1 MSADQTEDS
10 VHRRT
15 PRNCATQGEL
25 VFGRA
30 VFLSSPLP
38 APPPLARFV
47 PQPDPDLA
55 ARIQNG
61 DLITNSGFFRA
72 PKTACMQATR
82 LAAIVVKNFHSQRE
96 IKEILDPEK
105 HTFSINSEH
114 KST

>member
-1 MSADQTEDS
+1 MSADQSEDS

-15 PRNCATQGEL
+15 PRNCALQGEL
-25 VFGRA
+25 VFGQA

-38 APPPLARFV
+38 APPLARFV

-55 ARIQNG
+55 AQIQNG

-72 PKTACMQATR
+72 PKTVCMQATR
-82 LAAIVVKNFHSQRE
+82 LAAIVVKIIHSQRE